1 MINILFSSVGRRVE
15 LVNAFRKAKDELGI
29 KSTLVGADMDELAP
43 ALSFVDKKYI
53 VPRILSDEF
62 IPSIIEICKK
72 ENISLIIPTL
82 DTELI
87 PYAKNKELIERET
100 GAKVMI
106 SNESV
111 IEIIRNKIKT
121 YEFLKENGF
130 NAPKLITDKEIKE
143 NDYKFP
149 LFIKPL
155 DGSSSVNNFKIN
167 NMKELEFFREYVP
180 NPIIQ
185 EFSDGIE
192 YCVDV
197 FTDLEGNLI
206 SISPKERIA
215 HRGGEI
221 TKAKIV
227 KDEEII
233 YVAKRLV
240 EVLKPKGEINFDCIK
255 TKDGINII
263 EINGRFAGGA
273 PISFKG
279 GANSPLYLY
288 KLLNG
293 EKIKFNENI
302 NYGMIGLR
310 FDSAIYINSYEQ

>member
-15 LVNAFRKAKDELGI
+15 LVNAFKAAKNELKIEGN
-29 KSTLVGADMDELAP
+29 LVGADMDELAP
-43 ALSFVDKKYI
+43 ALSFVDKRYI

-82 DTELI
+82 DTELYT
-87 PYAKNKELIERET
+87 YAKNKELIESET
-100 GAKVMI
+100 GAKVMV
-106 SNESV
+106 SDQNV
-111 IEIIRNKIKT
+111 IEIIRNKVKT

-130 NAPKLITDKEIKE
+130 NVPRLITDKEIKE

-155 DGSSSVNNFKIN
+155 DGSSSINNFKIN
-167 NMKELEFFREYVP
+167 NDRELQFFKDYVP

-185 EFSDGIE
+185 EFVDGIE

-206 SISPKERIA
+206 SISPKERVA

-227 KDEEII
+227 EDKEII
-233 YVAKRLV
+233 SISKRLV
-240 EVLKPKGEINFDCIK
+240 KVLKPKGEINFDCIK
-255 TKDGINII
+255 TKSGINII

-273 PISFKG
+273 PISFKA
-279 GANSPLYLY
+279 GANSPLCLY
-288 KLLNG
+288 RILNK
-293 EKIKFNENI
+293 ESVEFNENI

-310 FDSAIYINSYEQ
+310 FDDAIYRL

>member
-15 LVNAFRKAKDELGI
+15 LVNAFKNAKDELKIEG
-29 KSTLVGADMDELAP
+29 TLVGADMDELAP
-43 ALSFVDKKYI
+43 ALNFVDKKYI
-53 VPRILSDEF
+53 VPKILSDEF

-82 DTELI
+82 DTELHT
-87 PYAKNKELIERET
+87 YAKNKELIERES
-100 GAKVMI
+100 GAKVMV
-106 SNESV
+106 SDENV
-111 IEIIRNKIKT
+111 IEIIRNKVKT

-130 NAPKLITDKEIKE
+130 NAPKLITDKDIKE
-143 NDYKFP
+143 NNYTFP

-167 NMKELEFFREYVP
+167 NLNELVFFKEYVP

-185 EFSDGIE
+185 EFVEGIE
-192 YCVDV
+192 YCVDI

-206 SISPKERIA
+206 SISPKERLA

-221 TKAKIV
+221 TKAKIIE
-227 KDEEII
+227 DNEII
-233 YVAKRLV
+233 EISKKLV

-255 TKDGINII
+255 TKYGINII

-273 PISFKG
+273 PISFKA
-279 GANSPLYLY
+279 GANSPLCLY
-288 KLLNG
+288 KILNG
-293 EKIKFNENI
+293 ENVNFNKHI
-302 NYGMIGLR
+302 NYGMIALR
-310 FDSAIYINSYEQ
+310 FDSAIYINKID

>member
-43 ALSFVDKKYI
+43 ALNFVDKKYI

-106 SNESV
+106 SDDNV
-111 IEIIRNKIKT
+111 IEIIRNKVKT

-130 NAPKLITDKEIKE
+130 NAPKLITSKEIKE

-167 NMKELEFFREYVP
+167 NMKELEFFKEYVP
-180 NPIIQ
+180 NPMIQ
-185 EFSDGIE
+185 EFADGIE

-197 FTDLEGNLI
+197 FTDLDGKLI

-215 HRGGEI
+215 NRGGEI

-227 KDEEII
+227 KDEDII
-233 YVAKRLV
+233 CIAKRLV

-255 TKDGINII
+255 TKDGVNII

-273 PISFKG
+273 PISFKA
-279 GANSPLYLY
+279 GANSPLCLY
-288 KLLNG
+288 KILNG
-293 EKIKFNENI
+293 ESIEFNDNI

-310 FDSAIYINSYEQ
+310 FDDAIYML

>member
-15 LVNAFRKAKDELGI
+15 LVNAFKEAKNELKIEGN
-29 KSTLVGADMDELAP
+29 LVGADMDELAP
-43 ALSFVDKKYI
+43 ALSFVDKRYI

-82 DTELI
+82 DTELYT
-87 PYAKNKELIERET
+87 YAKNKELIEKET
-100 GAKVMI
+100 GAKVMV
-106 SNESV
+106 SDQNV
-111 IEIIRNKIKT
+111 IKIIRNKVKT

-130 NAPKLITDKEIKE
+130 NVPKLITDKEIKE

-155 DGSSSVNNFKIN
+155 DGSSSMNNFKIN
-167 NMKELEFFREYVP
+167 NVKELQFFKEYVP
-180 NPIIQ
+180 NPMIQ
-185 EFSDGIE
+185 EFADGIE

-206 SISPKERIA
+206 SISPKERLA

-227 KDEEII
+227 KDKEII
-233 YVAKRLV
+233 SISKKLV
-240 EVLKPKGEINFDCIK
+240 NVLKPKGEINFDCIK
-255 TKDGINII
+255 TKQGINII

-273 PISFKG
+273 PISFKA
-279 GANSPLYLY
+279 GANSPLCLY
-288 KLLNG
+288 KILNG
-293 EKIKFNENI
+293 EKIKFNDSI
-302 NYGMIGLR
+302 NYDMIALR
-310 FDSAIYINSYEQ
+310 FDDAVYMKK